1 MNEKIQ
7 YNWRYISIAVV
18 FTLFG
23 MAIIAQMVRI
33 QLTVNSSELPDPVLL
48 GQWEKAASR
57 RGLILDRNGHVL
69 AGNQTVYSV
78 DVNFENMGQ
87 LGEIEEVKMLADLA
101 IEVFDIN
108 NHYLLG
114 FLQQEPRPLEK
125 NITVEG
131 FASQADLLHFLD
143 LLERYYAGLPIE
155 LNSGEEQDQEGEQ
168 EEEQEKKQDRI
179 TISIEEQIEIV
190 DCSHIYRVSC
200 TPHLIR
206 SYPESNLASNIIGFV
221 MRDTN
226 EGQLGIE
233 EKFDTT
239 LFGNDRI
246 WWAFWDP
253 HKADLAPDPDHGAN
267 IVLTIDSVLQADVE
281 DILDSTIKKTGAV
294 AGTVIIMDPRNG
306 EILSMASSPRAD
318 INRYWDEEYYDIINN
333 HENVFNYAI
342 KSYEPGSV
350 VKILT
355 MAAAL
360 DAGVVEP
367 NTEFIDEGQIEIGGV
382 TIKNWNE
389 KAWGPQNMTSCMQNS
404 LNVCLA
410 WVATE
415 LESERFYNY
424 FQDFGLG
431 QLTGIELAGETSG
444 LVKSYWSPDYTRSE
458 LGTNAFGQGIEIT
471 PIQMV
476 KAASAIAN
484 GGEMIAPRIIHS
496 VIDDGYSY
504 TPPKTVVGHP
514 ISEETAETL
523 TEMLR
528 QSLQNESSLALVPGY
543 SLAGKTGT
551 AEIYISGLG
560 YKSSATNTSFI
571 GWGPADDPQFLVYV
585 WIAKPSASI
594 WGSEIAA
601 PVFRKVVEKLVIH
614 QGIPPDAVRMA
625 LKQ

>member
-1 MNEKIQ
+1 MNEKIR
-7 YNWRYISIAVV
+7 YNWRYISIAVA
-18 FTLFG
+18 FTFFALG
-23 MAIIAQMVRI
+23 IIAQMVRI
-33 QLTVNSSELPDPVLL
+33 QLTVNSSELPVAVQL

-78 DVNFENMGQ
+78 DVNFEDFLQPGD
-87 LGEIEEVKMLADLA
+87 IEEVKMLADLA
-101 IEVFDIN
+101 IEVFDISN
-108 NHYLLG
+108 PYLLG
-114 FLQQEPRPLEK
+114 YLQQEPRPAAK
-125 NITVEG
+125 NITVEN
-131 FASQADLLHFLD
+131 FASQADLLRFLD
-143 LLERYYAGLPIE
+143 LVERYYAGLPVEVIV
-155 LNSGEEQDQEGEQ
+155 EEPQETQ
-168 EEEQEKKQDRI
+168 P
-179 TISIEEQIEIV
+179 ISIEASIEII
-190 DCSHIYRVSC
+190 DCSDWVRINC

-206 SYPESNLASNIIGFV
+206 SYPEGDLASNIIGFV

-226 EGQLGIE
+226 QGQLGIE
-233 EKFDTT
+233 EKFDST
-239 LFGNDRI
+239 LFGNDRT

-281 DILDSTIKKTGAV
+281 KILDDNIKKTGAV
-294 AGTVIIMDPRNG
+294 AGTVIVMDPRNG
-306 EILSMASSPRAD
+306 EILALASSPRAD
-318 INRYWDEEYYDIINN
+318 INRYWDPEYYDIINN
-333 HENVFNYAI
+333 LENVFNYGI

-350 VKILT
+350 VKVLT

-367 NTEFIDEGQIEIGGV
+367 DTEFIDEGQIEIGGV

-389 KAWGPQNMTSCMQNS
+389 KAWGPQNMTSCLQNS

-431 QLTGIELAGETSG
+431 QMTGIELSGEAPG

-476 KAASAIAN
+476 KAVSAIAN

-496 VIDDGYSY
+496 VVDDGYRY
-504 TPPKTVVGHP
+504 TPPKTVVGYP
-514 ISEETAETL
+514 ISEETADTL

-551 AEIYISGLG
+551 AEIYIQSLG

-571 GWGPADDPQFLVYV
+571 GWGPTDDPEFLVYV
-585 WIAKPSASI
+585 WISKPSASI
-594 WGSEIAA
+594 WGAVIAA
-601 PVFRKVVEKLVIH
+601 PVFKQVVEKVVLH
-614 QGIPPDAVRMA
+614 QGIPPDAVRLA
-625 LKQ
+625 LQD

>member
-1 MNEKIQ
+1 MNEKIT
-7 YNWRYISIAVV
+7 YNWRYISIAVT

-23 MAIIAQMVRI
+23 LAIIAQMLRI
-33 QLTVNSSELPDPVLL
+33 QLTVNSSELPVPVLL

-69 AGNQTVYSV
+69 AGNQTVYAV
-78 DVNFENMGQ
+78 DINFEDFNQ
-87 LGEIEEVKMLADLA
+87 PGEIEEVKTLADLA
-101 IEVFDIN
+101 IETFEIR

-114 FLQQEPRPLEK
+114 FLQQEPKPLEK
-125 NITVEG
+125 NITVEN
-131 FASQADLLHFLD
+131 FASQADLIRFLD
-143 LLERYYAGLPIE
+143 LVERYYAGLPLE
-155 LNSGEEQDQEGEQ
+155 DFSEENL
-168 EEEQEKKQDRI
+168 EEE
-179 TISIEEQIEIV
+179 IEIALVDESTDLV
-190 DCSHIYRVSC
+190 DCSHLVRVSC

-206 SYPESNLASNIIGFV
+206 SYPEGDLASNIIGFV

-233 EKFDTT
+233 EKFDST
-239 LFGNDRI
+239 LFGNDRT

-281 DILDSTIKKTGAV
+281 NILDESIKKTGAV
-294 AGTVIIMDPRNG
+294 AGTVIVMNPRNG
-306 EILSMASSPRAD
+306 EILAMASSPRAD
-318 INRYWDEEYYDIINN
+318 INFYWDEEYYDIINN

-350 VKILT
+350 VKVLT

-360 DAGVVEP
+360 DAGVVETD
-367 NTEFIDEGQIEIGGV
+367 TEFIDEGKIEIGGV

-389 KAWGPQNMTSCMQNS
+389 RAWGPQNMTSCLQNS

-410 WVATE
+410 WVATQ
-415 LESERFYNY
+415 LESEQFYNY

-431 QLTGIELAGETSG
+431 QMTGIELSGEAPG

-476 KAASAIAN
+476 KAISAIAN
-484 GGEMIAPRIIHS
+484 GGEMVAPRIIHS
-496 VIDDGYSY
+496 VVDDGYSY

-514 ISEETAETL
+514 ISAETAETL

-528 QSLQNESSLALVPGY
+528 QSLQNETSLALVPGY

-571 GWGPADDPQFLVYV
+571 GWGPTDDPQFLVYV
-585 WIAKPSASI
+585 WVSKPSASI

-601 PVFRKVVEKLVIH
+601 PVFRKVVEKVVIH
-614 QGIPPDAVRMA
+614 QGIPPDAVRMT
-625 LKQ
+625 LQE

>member
-1 MNEKIQ
+1 MNEKIR
-7 YNWRYISIAVV
+7 YNWRYITIAVA
-18 FTLFG
+18 FTIFSL
-23 MAIIAQMVRI
+23 AIVAQMVRI
-33 QLTVNSSELPDPVLL
+33 QLTVNSSELPVAVQL

-69 AGNQTVYSV
+69 AGNQTVYAV
-78 DVNFENMGQ
+78 DVNFEDFKQAGD
-87 LGEIEEVKMLADLA
+87 IEEVKFLVDLA

-108 NHYLLG
+108 NQYLLG
-114 FLQQEPRPLEK
+114 YLQQEPRPAER
-125 NITVEG
+125 NITVEN
-131 FASQADLLHFLD
+131 FASQADLRRFLD
-143 LLERYYAGLPIE
+143 LVERYYAGLPVE
-155 LNSGEEQDQEGEQ
+155 LDAEEEGEV
-168 EEEQEKKQDRI
+168 EP
-179 TISIEEQIEIV
+179 ISVEMSTEII
-190 DCSHIYRVSC
+190 DCSHLFRISC

-206 SYPESNLASNIIGFV
+206 SYPEGNLASNIIGFV

-233 EKFDTT
+233 EKFDST
-239 LFGNDRI
+239 LFGNDRT

-281 DILDSTIKKTGAV
+281 NILDNTIDKTGAV
-294 AGTVIIMDPRNG
+294 AGAVIVMDPRNG
-306 EILSMASSPRAD
+306 EILAMASSPRAD
-318 INRYWDEEYYDIINN
+318 INRYWDMEYYDIINN
-333 HENVFNYAI
+333 HENIFNYAI

-350 VKILT
+350 VKVLT

-367 NTEFIDEGQIEIGGV
+367 DTEFIDEGEIEIGGV

-389 KAWGPQNMTSCMQNS
+389 EAWGPQNMTSCLQNS

-415 LESERFYNY
+415 LESESFYDY

-431 QLTGIELAGETSG
+431 QMTGIELSGEAPG

-476 KAASAIAN
+476 KAVSAVAN

-496 VIDDGYSY
+496 VIDDGYRY
-504 TPPKTVVGHP
+504 TPPKTVVGYP

-551 AEIYISGLG
+551 AEIYIQSLG

-571 GWGPADDPQFLVYV
+571 GWGPTDDPEFLVYV
-585 WIAKPSASI
+585 WISKPSASI
-594 WGSEIAA
+594 WGAVIAS
-601 PVFRKVVEKLVIH
+601 PVFKQVVEKVVLH
-614 QGIPPDAVRMA
+614 QGIPPDAVRIA
-625 LKQ
+625 LQE

>member
-1 MNEKIQ
+1 MNEKIT

-23 MAIIAQMVRI
+23 LAILAQMVRI
-33 QLTVNSSELPDPVLL
+33 QLTVNSSDLPDPLLL

-69 AGNQTVYSV
+69 AGNKTVYAV
-78 DVNFENMGQ
+78 DVNFEDFSQ
-87 LGEIEEVKMLADLA
+87 PGEIEEVKMLAELA
-101 IEVFDIN
+101 IETFGISN
-108 NHYLLG
+108 QYLLG
-114 FLQQEPRPLEK
+114 FLEQEPRPIEK
-125 NITVEG
+125 NITVEN
-131 FASQADLLHFLD
+131 FASQEDLLRFLD
-143 LLERYYAGLPIE
+143 QVERYYAGLPLE
-155 LNSGEEQDQEGEQ
+155 VKTEEAGEPGPIST
-168 EEEQEKKQDRI
+168 EE
-179 TISIEEQIEIV
+179 SIEVV
-190 DCSHIYRVSC
+190 DCSHLMRVSC

-206 SYPESNLASNIIGFV
+206 SYPEEKLASNIIGFV

-226 EGQLGIE
+226 QGQLGIE
-233 EKFDTT
+233 EKFDAT
-239 LFGNDRI
+239 LFGNDRT

-281 DILDSTIKKTGAV
+281 NILDKTIKKTGAL
-294 AGTVIIMDPRNG
+294 AGTVIVMDPRNG
-306 EILSMASSPRAD
+306 EILAMASSPRAD
-318 INRYWDEEYYDIINN
+318 INNYWDTDYYDIINN

-350 VKILT
+350 VKVLT

-367 NTEFIDEGQIEIGGV
+367 DTEFIDEGQIEIGGI

-410 WVATE
+410 WVATQ
-415 LESERFYNY
+415 LESEAFYNY
-424 FQDFGLG
+424 MQDFGFG
-431 QLTGIELAGETSG
+431 QMTGIELAGEAPG

-476 KAASAIAN
+476 KAVSAIAN
-484 GGEMIAPRIIHS
+484 EGEMVAPRLIHS
-496 VIDDGYSY
+496 VIDDGYRY

-514 ISEETAETL
+514 VSPETAETL

-528 QSLQNESSLALVPGY
+528 QSLQNESSYALVPGY

-560 YKSSATNTSFI
+560 YKSSATNTSFV
-571 GWGPADDPQFLVYV
+571 GWGPTDDPQFLVYV
-585 WIAKPSASI
+585 WISKPSASI

-614 QGIPPDAVRMA
+614 QGIPPDAVRLA
-625 LKQ
+625 LQE

>member
-1 MNEKIQ
+1 MNEKNS
-7 YNWRYISIAVV
+7 YNWRYISIAVI

-33 QLTVNSSELPDPVLL
+33 QLTVNSSELPVPVLL

-69 AGNQTVYSV
+69 AGNQTVYTV
-78 DVNFENMGQ
+78 DVNFEDYHQ
-87 LGEIEEVKMLADLA
+87 PGEIEEVKILADLA
-101 IEVFDIN
+101 INAFEISN
-108 NHYLLG
+108 PYLLG
-114 FLQQEPRPLEK
+114 FLQQEPRPLER
-125 NITVEG
+125 NITVEN
-131 FASQADLLHFLD
+131 FAYQADLLRFLD
-143 LLERYYAGLPIE
+143 LVDRYYAGLPFEDI
-155 LNSGEEQDQEGEQ
+155 SEEN
-168 EEEQEKKQDRI
+168 EETPSPFEDNTDMI
-179 TISIEEQIEIV
+179 
-190 DCSHIYRVSC
+190 DCSHLFRISC
-200 TPHLIR
+200 TPHLLR
-206 SYPESNLASNIIGFV
+206 SYPEGDLASNIIGFV

-226 EGQLGIE
+226 QGLLGVE
-233 EKFDTT
+233 EKFDST
-239 LFGNDRI
+239 LFGNDRT

-281 DILDSTIKKTGAV
+281 GILDQSIKKTGAV
-294 AGTVIIMDPRNG
+294 AGTVIVMNPRNG
-306 EILSMASSPRAD
+306 EILAMASSPRAD
-318 INRYWDEEYYDIINN
+318 INRYWDEEYFDIINN
-333 HENVFNYAI
+333 HENIFNYAI

-350 VKILT
+350 VKIFT

-367 NTEFIDEGQIEIGGV
+367 DTEFIDEGKIEIGGV

-389 KAWGPQNMTSCMQNS
+389 EAWGPQNMTSCMQNS

-424 FQDFGLG
+424 LQDFGLG
-431 QLTGIELAGETSG
+431 QMTGIELSGESPG

-476 KAASAIAN
+476 KAASAVAN

-496 VIDDGYSY
+496 VVDDGYRY

-514 ISEETAETL
+514 ISAETAETL

-551 AEIYISGLG
+551 AEIYIPHLG

-571 GWGPADDPQFLVYV
+571 GWGPTDDPQFLVFV
-585 WIAKPSASI
+585 WISKPSASI

-601 PVFRKVVEKLVIH
+601 PVFRNVVEKLVIH
-614 QGIPPDAVRMA
+614 QGIPPDAVRLA
-625 LKQ
+625 LQE

>member
-1 MNEKIQ
+1 MNDKIT
-7 YNWRYISIAVV
+7 YNWRYISIAVT

-23 MAIIAQMVRI
+23 LAIIAQMLRI
-33 QLTVNSSELPDPVLL
+33 QLTVNSSELPVPVLL

-69 AGNQTVYSV
+69 AGNQTVYAV
-78 DVNFENMGQ
+78 DINFEDFNQ
-87 LGEIEEVKMLADLA
+87 PGEIEEVKTLADLA
-101 IEVFDIN
+101 IETFEIR

-114 FLQQEPRPLEK
+114 FLQQEPKPLEK
-125 NITVEG
+125 NITVEN
-131 FASQADLLHFLD
+131 FASQADLIRFLD
-143 LLERYYAGLPIE
+143 LVERYYAGLP
-155 LNSGEEQDQEGEQ
+155 LVDFGEENL
-168 EEEQEKKQDRI
+168 EEE
-179 TISIEEQIEIV
+179 IEAALVDESTDLV
-190 DCSHIYRVSC
+190 DCSHLVRVSC

-206 SYPESNLASNIIGFV
+206 SYPEGDLASNIIGFV

-233 EKFDTT
+233 EKFDST
-239 LFGNDRI
+239 LFGNDRT

-281 DILDSTIKKTGAV
+281 NILDESIKKTGAV
-294 AGTVIIMDPRNG
+294 AGTVIVMNPRNG
-306 EILSMASSPRAD
+306 EILAMASSPRAD
-318 INRYWDEEYYDIINN
+318 INFYWDEEYYDIINN

-350 VKILT
+350 VKVLT

-360 DAGVVEP
+360 DAGVVETD
-367 NTEFIDEGQIEIGGV
+367 TEFIDEGKIEIGGV

-389 KAWGPQNMTSCMQNS
+389 RAWGPQNMTSCLQNS

-410 WVATE
+410 WVATQ
-415 LESERFYNY
+415 LESEQFYNY

-431 QLTGIELAGETSG
+431 QMTGIELSGEAPG

-476 KAASAIAN
+476 KAISAIAN
-484 GGEMIAPRIIHS
+484 GGEMVAPRIIHS
-496 VIDDGYSY
+496 VVDDGYSY

-514 ISEETAETL
+514 ISAETAETL

-528 QSLQNESSLALVPGY
+528 QSLQNETSLALVPGY

-571 GWGPADDPQFLVYV
+571 GWGPTDDPQFLVYV
-585 WIAKPSASI
+585 WISKPSASI

-601 PVFRKVVEKLVIH
+601 PVFRKVVEKVVIH
-614 QGIPPDAVRMA
+614 QGIPPDAVRMT
-625 LKQ
+625 LQE

>member
-1 MNEKIQ
+1 MNEKNS
-7 YNWRYISIAVV
+7 YNWRYISIAVI

-33 QLTVNSSELPDPVLL
+33 QLTVNSSELPVPVLL

-69 AGNQTVYSV
+69 AGNQTVYTV
-78 DVNFENMGQ
+78 DVNFEDYHQ
-87 LGEIEEVKMLADLA
+87 PGEIEEVKILADLA
-101 IEVFDIN
+101 INAFEISN
-108 NHYLLG
+108 PYLLG
-114 FLQQEPRPLEK
+114 FLQQEPRPLER
-125 NITVEG
+125 NITVEN
-131 FASQADLLHFLD
+131 FAYQADLLRFLD
-143 LLERYYAGLPIE
+143 LVDRYYAGLPFEDI
-155 LNSGEEQDQEGEQ
+155 SEEN
-168 EEEQEKKQDRI
+168 EETPSPFEDNTDMI
-179 TISIEEQIEIV
+179 
-190 DCSHIYRVSC
+190 DCSHLFRISC
-200 TPHLIR
+200 TPHLLR
-206 SYPESNLASNIIGFV
+206 SYPEGDLASNIIGFV

-226 EGQLGIE
+226 QGLLGVE
-233 EKFDTT
+233 EKFDST
-239 LFGNDRI
+239 LFGNDRT

-281 DILDSTIKKTGAV
+281 GILDQSIKKTGAV
-294 AGTVIIMDPRNG
+294 AGTVIVMNPRNG
-306 EILSMASSPRAD
+306 EILAMASSPRAD
-318 INRYWDEEYYDIINN
+318 INRYWDEEYFDIINN
-333 HENVFNYAI
+333 HENIFNYAI

-350 VKILT
+350 VKIFT

-367 NTEFIDEGQIEIGGV
+367 DTEFIDEGKIEIGGV

-389 KAWGPQNMTSCMQNS
+389 EAWGPQNMTSCMQNS

-424 FQDFGLG
+424 LQDFGLG
-431 QLTGIELAGETSG
+431 QMTDIELSGESPG

-476 KAASAIAN
+476 KAASAVAN

-496 VIDDGYSY
+496 VVDDGYRY

-514 ISEETAETL
+514 ISAETAETL

-551 AEIYISGLG
+551 AEIYIPHLG

-571 GWGPADDPQFLVYV
+571 GWGPTDDPQFLVFV
-585 WIAKPSASI
+585 WISKPSASI

-614 QGIPPDAVRMA
+614 QGIPPDAVRLA
-625 LKQ
+625 LQE

>member
-1 MNEKIQ
+1 MNEKIT
-7 YNWRYISIAVV
+7 YNWRYISIAVIFSLIGV
-18 FTLFG
+18 
-23 MAIIAQMVRI
+23 AIMAQMARI
-33 QLTVNSSELPDPVLL
+33 QLTVNSSDLPVPVQL
-48 GQWEKAASR
+48 GQWETAASR

-69 AGNQTVYSV
+69 AGNQTVYTV
-78 DVNFENMGQ
+78 DVNFGDNPQPG
-87 LGEIEEVKMLADLA
+87 GIEEMKALAELA
-101 IEVFDIN
+101 IEAFDITN
-108 NHYLLG
+108 PYLLG

-125 NITVEG
+125 NITVDN
-131 FASQADLLHFLD
+131 FASQEDLLRFID
-143 LLERYYAGLPIE
+143 LVERYYAGLPLDFNE
-155 LNSGEEQDQEGEQ
+155 EEGEESQPLSL
-168 EEEQEKKQDRI
+168 EEIIK
-179 TISIEEQIEIV
+179 IV
-190 DCSHIYRVSC
+190 DCSLMARVSC

-206 SYPESNLASNIIGFV
+206 SYPEDNLASNILGFV

-233 EKFDTT
+233 EKFDST
-239 LFGNDRI
+239 LFGNDRT

-253 HKADLAPDPDHGAN
+253 HQADLAPDPDHGAN

-281 DILDSTIKKTGAV
+281 NILDESIKKTGAV
-294 AGTVIIMDPRNG
+294 AGTVIVMNPSNG
-306 EILSMASSPRAD
+306 EILAMASSPRAD
-318 INRYWDEEYYDIINN
+318 INQYWNEDYSDIINN
-333 HENVFNYAI
+333 LENVFNYGI

-350 VKILT
+350 VKVLT

-367 NTEFIDEGQIEIGGV
+367 DTEFIDEGEIEIGGV

-431 QLTGIELAGETSG
+431 QLTGIELAGEVSG

-476 KAASAIAN
+476 KAVSAIAN
-484 GGEMIAPRIIHS
+484 GGEMVAPRIIHS
-496 VIDDGYSY
+496 IVDDGYRY

-514 ISEETAETL
+514 VSAETAETL

-551 AEIYISGLG
+551 AEIYIQSLG

-571 GWGPADDPQFLVYV
+571 GWGPTDDPQFLVYV
-585 WIAKPSASI
+585 WISKPSASI

-601 PVFRKVVEKLVIH
+601 PVFRKVVEKVVIH
-614 QGIPPDAVRMA
+614 QGIPPDAVRVA
-625 LKQ
+625 LQE